1 MYRLIEGIIGAYFR
15 IKAILFDHTIQ
26 YDAYTTMRS
35 LEIAD
40 EIICFQETFYRPA
53 EPEPEVINSTDIF
66 NEIFENDKSSE
77 EERVNV

>member
-35 LEIAD
+35 LEMANK
-40 EIICFQETFYRPA
+40 IIDFQETFYQPV
-53 EPEPEVINSTDIF
+53 EPEPEVIDSTAIF
-66 NEIFENDKSSE
+66 NDIFENEKSSE
-77 EERVNV
+77 EESVNV